1 MPINLSSHSDGH
13 TRRAVWPLLIL
24 LLALG
29 WGLYEVWAWWPDMLR
44 QSVIW
49 QKSLHQQMSQLMEA
63 VSTQPHR
70 AGWSLL
76 AFSLTYGILHALGP
90 GHGKVV
96 IATYLATHPSR
107 LKRSLQLT
115 FAASLLQG
123 MVAVILVT
131 IVLSVLQLSSRV
143 LHVSSFWIEKG
154 SYLLVMLL
162 GVWLCVRAVRRLF
175 AARAGS
181 RPPRIQ
187 RLAPL
192 TVASSSSVWRVENI
206 RGSVLH
212 DAGCGCGH
220 QHVPQPEALAEDGGW
235 RARLMVVL
243 AMGLRPCS
251 GAILVLLFAKVLGV
265 YGWGILSALTM
276 ALGTAFTLSLL
287 AAAVSA
293 CRRLMTRL
301 GAERASPRW
310 QQLFWCA
317 LSLSGGAL
325 LMVVGVVLYVSAQ
338 PAMMGG
344 IRPFAG

>member
-1 MPINLSSHSDGH
+1 MPINQSSLSVNQS
-13 TRRAVWPLLIL
+13 RRAAWLLPIFVL
-24 LLALG
+24 VLG
-29 WGLYEVWAWWPDMLR
+29 WGLYQVGSWWPEMLR

-49 QKSLHQQMSQLMEA
+49 QRSLHQQMSQLMEA

-76 AFSLTYGILHALGP
+76 AFSLAYGILHALGP

-131 IVLSVLQLSSRV
+131 VVLSVLQLSSRV

-154 SYLLVMLL
+154 SYLLVVVL
-162 GVWLCVRAVRRLF
+162 GIVLCVRALRRLL
-175 AARAGS
+175 AARASS
-181 RPPRIQ
+181 RPPQIQ

-192 TVASSSSVWRVENI
+192 TAAPSSSVFAAHVHRP
-206 RGSVLH
+206 GAH

-265 YGWGILSALTM
+265 YGWGVLSALTM

-287 AAAVSA
+287 AAAVSY
-293 CRRLMTRL
+293 CRRLMARL

-310 QQLFWCA
+310 LQVAWCV

-325 LMVVGVVLYVSAQ
+325 LIVMGVMLYVSAQ
-338 PAMMGG
+338 PTIMGG
-344 IRPFAG
+344 IRSFAG

>member
-1 MPINLSSHSDGH
+1 MPITSSPLSVTPS
-13 TRRAVWPLLIL
+13 RRAAWPLLIIV
-24 LLALG
+24 LALG
-29 WGLYEVWAWWPDMLR
+29 WGLYAVWSWWPEILR

-49 QKSLHQQMSQLMEA
+49 QRSLHQHMSQLMEA

-76 AFSLTYGILHALGP
+76 AFSLAYGILHALGP

-131 IVLSVLQLSSRV
+131 MVLSVLQLSSRV

-154 SYLLVMLL
+154 SYLLVVLL
-162 GVWLCVRAVRRLF
+162 GIVLCIRAVRRLL
-175 AARAGS
+175 AARASS

-192 TVASSSSVWRVENI
+192 AVASSSSLLVANVR
-206 RGSVLH
+206 RSGAH
-212 DAGCGCGH
+212 DVGCGCGH
-220 QHVPQPEALAEDGGW
+220 QHVPQPESLAEDGGW
-235 RARLMVVL
+235 RARLMVVF

-287 AAAVSA
+287 AAAVSY
-293 CRRLMTRL
+293 CRRLMARL
-301 GAERASPRW
+301 GAEQASPRW
-310 QQLFWCA
+310 QQVAWFV

-325 LMVVGVVLYVSAQ
+325 LVVMGVVLYVSAQ